1 MVTDEKGENFLSW
14 KKWMIAGWILLFA
27 GAGCSTA
34 MEREGGYEQEN
45 QQKTERQ
52 EKEER
57 ISKESEQLAE
67 GFREIYEEKKDSG
80 GKDTLE
86 FRTQIIQA
94 IGEQGYAAVDTD
106 NQINMVHYGQIED
119 FCESAEEGEEAA
131 TVFFCV
137 TEEGGWIRYDLET
150 QNGDIDVTES
160 SLRWENNSPEVYYY
174 HEFEVV
180 SWDYTDKGYLFLEES
195 RPAGYD
201 GAPGQKAFRIR
212 PLDRSCREAYQTYI
226 ASVGY
231 ERNNLLITDWTE
243 QDSKELDFYDL
254 YERLYRAKY
263 GEIVPYEAEEG
274 AEYNVPEE
282 EIEEVL
288 QSYFSVDR
296 QTIREHMNYQPE
308 SGTFLYRPRGRHDG
322 GSPYGPY
329 PEVTGYKELEDGK
342 IQLTVE
348 AVWEMEMLDCA
359 MKSELVVRPMEDG
372 TFQYVSNRVIF
383 REERMTNFG
392 YKPRLTEEEWS
403 NYYGQ

>member
-80 GKDTLE
+80 GKDTPE
-86 FRTQIIQA
+86 FRKQIIQA

-288 QSYFSVDR
+288 QSYFSFDR

-383 REERMTNFG
+383 REERMTNFW

>member
-1 MVTDEKGENFLSW
+1 
-14 KKWMIAGWILLFA
+14 
-27 GAGCSTA
+27 
-34 MEREGGYEQEN
+34 
-45 QQKTERQ
+45 
-52 EKEER
+52 
-57 ISKESEQLAE
+57 
-67 GFREIYEEKKDSG
+67 
-80 GKDTLE
+80 
-86 FRTQIIQA
+86 
-94 IGEQGYAAVDTD
+94 
-106 NQINMVHYGQIED
+106 MVHYGQIED

-254 YERLYRAKY
+254 YEQLYRAKY

-274 AEYNVPEE
+274 AEYNVPEK

-288 QSYFSVDR
+288 QSYFSFDR

-383 REERMTNFG
+383 REERMTNFW
-392 YKPRLTEEEWS
+392 YKQRLTEEEWS

>member
-1 MVTDEKGENFLSW
+1 MSW

-86 FRTQIIQA
+86 FRKQIIQA

-288 QSYFSVDR
+288 QSYFSFDR

-348 AVWEMEMLDCA
+348 AVWKMEMLDCA

-383 REERMTNFG
+383 REERMTNSW

>member
-86 FRTQIIQA
+86 FRKQIIQA

-231 ERNNLLITDWTE
+231 ERNDLLITDWTE

-288 QSYFSVDR
+288 QSYFSFDR

-383 REERMTNFG
+383 REERMTNFW

>member
-383 REERMTNFG
+383 REERMTNSW

>member
-1 MVTDEKGENFLSW
+1 
-14 KKWMIAGWILLFA
+14 MIAGWILLFA

-86 FRTQIIQA
+86 FRKQIIQA

-119 FCESAEEGEEAA
+119 FCENTEQGEKAA
-131 TVFFCV
+131 AVFFSV
-137 TEEGGWIRYDLET
+137 TDEGGWIRYDLET
-150 QNGDIDVTES
+150 QDGNIDVTES
-160 SLRWENNSPEVYYY
+160 SLWWENDNPEVSYY
-174 HEFEVV
+174 HEFEAA

-201 GAPGQKAFRIR
+201 GAPGQKAFRVK
-212 PLDRSCREAYQTYI
+212 PLDQTCREAYQTYL

-254 YERLYRAKY
+254 YERLCRAKY
-263 GEIVPYEAEEG
+263 GEIVPYEAKEG
-274 AEYNVPEE
+274 AEYHVPEE

-288 QSYFSVDR
+288 QSYFSFDR
-296 QTIREHMNYQPE
+296 QTIREHMKYQPE
-308 SGTFLYRPRGRHDG
+308 SGTFLYRPRGRYDG

-329 PEVTGYKELEDGK
+329 PEVTGYKELEDGTV
-342 IQLTVE
+342 QLTVE

-359 MKSELVVRPMEDG
+359 MKSELVVRPMKDG
-372 TFQYVSNRVIF
+372 GFQYVSNRVIS
-383 REERMTNFG
+383 REEGMTSFW
-392 YKPRLTEEEWS
+392 YKPRLTEEEW
-403 NYYGQ
+403 NHYYGE

>member
-80 GKDTLE
+80 GKDTPE
-86 FRTQIIQA
+86 FRKQIIQA

-288 QSYFSVDR
+288 QSYFSFDR

>member
-86 FRTQIIQA
+86 FRKQIIQA

-288 QSYFSVDR
+288 QSYFSFDR

-308 SGTFLYRPRGRHDG
+308 SETFLYRPRGRHDG

>member
-1 MVTDEKGENFLSW
+1 MSW

-27 GAGCSTA
+27 GAGCSTT

-52 EKEER
+52 EREER

-80 GKDTLE
+80 EKDTLE
-86 FRTQIIQA
+86 FRKQIIQA

-131 TVFFCV
+131 AVFFCV
-137 TEEGGWIRYDLET
+137 TEEGGWIRYDMET

-180 SWDYTDKGYLFLEES
+180 SWDYTDKGYLFLGES

-201 GAPGQKAFRIR
+201 GAPGQKAFRIK
-212 PLDRSCREAYQTYI
+212 PLAQSCREAYQTYLS
-226 ASVGY
+226 SVGY

-288 QSYFSVDR
+288 QSYFSFDR
-296 QTIREHMNYQPE
+296 QTIREHMNYQSE

-383 REERMTNFG
+383 REERMTNFW

>member
-1 MVTDEKGENFLSW
+1 MSW

-57 ISKESEQLAE
+57 ISKESEQLGE

-86 FRTQIIQA
+86 FRKQIIQA

-119 FCESAEEGEEAA
+119 FCKSAQEGEEASA
-131 TVFFCV
+131 VFFCV

-150 QNGDIDVTES
+150 QDGNMDVTES

-288 QSYFSVDR
+288 QSYFSFDR

-383 REERMTNFG
+383 REERMTNFW

>member
-1 MVTDEKGENFLSW
+1 MSW

-27 GAGCSTA
+27 GAGCSTV
-34 MEREGGYEQEN
+34 MEREGGYKQEN

-86 FRTQIIQA
+86 FRKQIIQA

-119 FCESAEEGEEAA
+119 FCKSAQEGEEAA
-131 TVFFCV
+131 AVFFSV

-288 QSYFSVDR
+288 QSYFSFDR

-383 REERMTNFG
+383 REERMTNFW

>member
-86 FRTQIIQA
+86 FRKQIIQA

-288 QSYFSVDR
+288 QSYFSFDR

-348 AVWEMEMLDCA
+348 AVWKMEMLDCA

-383 REERMTNFG
+383 REERMTNSW